1 MSIFVSGSLAYDFI
15 MNFPDD
21 FENHILKDKIH
32 KLNVSFTIDEL
43 EKNLGGT
50 AGNIAYNISLLNK
63 KPEIFASIGK
73 NNKKYF
79 DWLEQN
85 DISKDYIHV
94 SDKYTASAHITTD
107 KKDNQITAFHPGAL
121 NDASKLSIKD
131 IEGDIDLFINSPN
144 DAEAMLKYNK
154 ELSEESTEVVFDPG
168 QQITTFN
175 KQQLL
180 QALESSDILV
190 GNDYEISL
198 IKDKTNLSKQ
208 EINNKVNLLIT
219 TLGEKGS
226 MIENDDDT
234 IEVKPTKVQQVLDPT
249 GAGDAYRAGFFVGY
263 QAELGLKKCAQLG
276 STLAS
281 FAIENYGTQNHSPEL
296 NDIKNRYKS
305 SYSEELV
312 LN

>member
-21 FENHILKDKIH
+21 FENHILEDKIH
-32 KLNVSFTIDEL
+32 KINVSFTIDEL

-63 KPEIFASIGK
+63 KPEIFAPIGK

-121 NDASKLSIKD
+121 NDASNLSTKD

-154 ELSEESTEVVFDPG
+154 ELSEKSTEVVFDPG

-226 MIENDDDT
+226 MIENDDQT
-234 IEVKPTKVQQVLDPT
+234 TEVESAKVQQVLDPT